1 MSFFR
6 HSTLRLLTFDL
17 IMAKI
22 VPFKAV
28 RPTRDKVCLVTCRS
42 YDEYSAAELAAQ
54 LDFNPLSFLHILKP
68 AYTNQETVSFEKRYR
83 QVHQKYQEFKNEI
96 ILVKDK
102 KPAIYIHKIITKTHS
117 FTGLIVGTSVEDY
130 RNNIIKKHEDIL
142 AFRVKLLKDYMK
154 YSEFNTE
161 PVLMTYPDNKTIE
174 NWIFNC
180 TQKLADFEFST
191 TEKEIHYLWKIEDSL
206 EIDWLQNIFAKTES
220 LYIADGH
227 HRTEALKLLS
237 EENENPENAA
247 KDYILSY
254 LISENNV
261 KIYEFNRLIK
271 DLNGYSKEDFI
282 KELNKNFIIENKH
295 QQPFK
300 PAEKHQFGMYLDN
313 EFYSLILRK
322 ENAFFNTALDSL
334 DTQILYKKVLLP
346 LLAIKDLRND
356 ERIEYVSGKQSV
368 LEVKHKIDQG
378 EFEIGFILFPSNI
391 GEIKA
396 LADAHLIMPP
406 KSTYIE
412 PKFRSGLVIYE
423 L

>member
-1 MSFFR
+1 
-6 HSTLRLLTFDL
+6 L
-17 IMAKI
+17 AKI

-42 YDEYSAAELAAQ
+42 YEEYVNAELAAQ

-83 QVHQKYQEFKNEI
+83 QVHQKYEDFKNEI

-102 KPAIYIHKIITKTHS
+102 KPSIYIHKIVTKSQS
-117 FTGLIVGTSVEDY
+117 FTGIIAGTSVADY
-130 RNNIIKKHEDIL
+130 RNNIIKKHEDII
-142 AFRVKLLKDYMK
+142 AFRVRLLKDYMK

-161 PVLMTYPDNKTIE
+161 PVLITYPDNKTIE
-174 NWIFNC
+174 DWIFNC

-191 TEKEIHYLWKIEDSL
+191 TKKEIHYLWKIEDGL
-206 EIDWLQNIFAKTES
+206 EITWLQNIFEKTDN

-237 EENENPENAA
+237 EENENPENTA
-247 KDYILSY
+247 KNHILSY

-261 KIYEFNRLIK
+261 KIYEFNRLVK
-271 DLNGYSKEDFI
+271 DLNGLSKEDFL
-282 KELNKNFIIENKH
+282 KELEKNFTIENKF
-295 QQPFK
+295 QQPFQ
-300 PAEKHQFGMYLDN
+300 PSQKHHFGMYLGN
-313 EFYSLILRK
+313 SFYSLILRK
-322 ENAFFNTALDSL
+322 ENEVFKTALDRL

-346 LLAIKDLRND
+346 ILAIEDLRND
-356 ERIEYVSGKQSV
+356 ERIEYLSGKQSV
-368 LEVKHKIDQG
+368 LEVKNKIDQG

-391 GEIKA
+391 GEIKD
-396 LADAHLIMPP
+396 LADANLIMPP

-412 PKFRSGLVIYE
+412 PKFRSGLVVYE

>member
-1 MSFFR
+1 
-6 HSTLRLLTFDL
+6 
-17 IMAKI
+17 MATI

-42 YDEYSAAELAAQ
+42 YEEYVNAELAAQ

-83 QVHQKYQEFKNEI
+83 QVHQKYKDFKNEI

-102 KPAIYIHKIITKTHS
+102 KPAIYIHKIVTKTHS
-117 FTGLIVGTSVEDY
+117 FTGIIAGTSIKDY
-130 RNNIIKKHEDIL
+130 SNNIIKKHEDII
-142 AFRVKLLKDYMK
+142 AFRVRLLKDYMK

-174 NWIFNC
+174 NWIYNC

-191 TEKEIHYLWKIEDSL
+191 TKKEIHYLWKIEDTL
-206 EIDWLQNIFAKTES
+206 EINWLQNIFEKTNN

-227 HRTEALKLLS
+227 HRTEALKLLF
-237 EENENPENAA
+237 EENDDPENTA
-247 KDYILSY
+247 KNHILSY

-261 KIYEFNRLIK
+261 KIYEFNRLVK
-271 DLNGYSKEDFI
+271 DLNGFSKENFI
-282 KELNKNFIIENKH
+282 IELEKNFIIENKF

-300 PAEKHQFGMYLDN
+300 PSRKHQFGMYLGN
-313 EFYSLILRK
+313 SFYSLILRK
-322 ENAFFNTALDSL
+322 ENEVFVTALDSL

-346 LLAIKDLRND
+346 ILAIEDLRND
-356 ERIEYVSGKQSV
+356 ERIEYLSGKQSV
-368 LEVKHKIDQG
+368 LEVKNKIDHG

-396 LADAHLIMPP
+396 LADANLIMPP

-412 PKFRSGLVIYE
+412 PKFRSGLVVYE

>member
-1 MSFFR
+1 
-6 HSTLRLLTFDL
+6 
-17 IMAKI
+17 MAKI
-22 VPFKAV
+22 IPFQAV
-28 RPTRDKVCLVTCRS
+28 RPSRDKVCLVTCRS
-42 YDEYSAAELAAQ
+42 YEEYANAELAAQ

-96 ILVKDK
+96 ILIKDK
-102 KPAIYIHKIITKTHS
+102 KPAIYIHKIVTKTHS
-117 FTGLIVGTSVEDY
+117 FTGIIVGTTVEDY
-130 RNNIIKKHEDIL
+130 RNNVIKKHEDIL
-142 AFRVKLLKDYMK
+142 DFRVQLLKEYMK
-154 YSEFNTE
+154 YAEFNTE

-191 TEKEIHYLWKIEDSL
+191 TKKEIHYLWKIEDIL
-206 EIDWLQNIFAKTES
+206 EINWIQKIFEKTKS

-227 HRTEALKLLS
+227 HRTEALKVLS
-237 EENENPENAA
+237 DENKDPENTA

-261 KIYEFNRLIK
+261 KIYEFNRLVK
-271 DLNGYSKEDFI
+271 DLNGFSKTDFI
-282 KELNKNFIIENKH
+282 AELNVNFIVENKH
-295 QQPFK
+295 NQPFQ
-300 PAEKHQFGMYLDN
+300 PTEKHQFGMYLDN

-322 ENAFFNTALDSL
+322 ENTVFNSALDSL

-346 LLAIKDLRND
+346 LLAIEDLRND
-356 ERIEYVSGKQSV
+356 ERIEYLSGKQSV
-368 LEVKHKIDQG
+368 LEVKQKIDQG
-378 EFEIGFILFPSNI
+378 EFEVGFILFPSNI
-391 GEIKA
+391 EEIKA
-396 LADAHLIMPP
+396 LADANLIMPP

-423 L
+423 F

>member
-1 MSFFR
+1 
-6 HSTLRLLTFDL
+6 
-17 IMAKI
+17 MAKI

-42 YDEYSAAELAAQ
+42 YEEYVNAELAAQ

-68 AYTNQETVSFEKRYR
+68 AYTNQETVSFKKRYR
-83 QVHQKYQEFKNEI
+83 QVYQKYQQFRDEL

-102 KPAIYIHKIITKTHS
+102 KSAIYIHKIVTKTHS
-117 FTGLIVGTSVEDY
+117 FTGIIVGTSVEDY
-130 RNNIIKKHEDIL
+130 RNNVIKKHEDIL
-142 AFRVKLLKDYMK
+142 AFRVQLLKDYMK
-154 YSEFNTE
+154 YAEFNTE

-174 NWIFNC
+174 NWIYNC

-191 TEKEIHYLWKIEDSL
+191 TKKEIHYLWKIEDSL
-206 EIDWLQNIFAKTES
+206 EISWLQNIFEKTES

-237 EENENPENAA
+237 EENKDLENSA

-261 KIYEFNRLIK
+261 KIYEFNRLVK
-271 DLNGYSKEDFI
+271 DLNGFSKEDFI
-282 KELNKNFIIENKH
+282 NELSTSFVIKNKYKEPF
-295 QQPFK
+295 QPS
-300 PAEKHQFGMYLDN
+300 EKHQFGMYLDN
-313 EFYSLILRK
+313 DFYSLILRK
-322 ENAFFNTALDSL
+322 ENEVCETALESL

-346 LLAIKDLRND
+346 LLGIEDLRND
-356 ERIEYVSGKQSV
+356 ERIEYISGKQSI
-368 LEVKHKIDQG
+368 LEVKQKIDQG
-378 EFEIGFILFPSNI
+378 EFEVGFILFPSNI
-391 GEIKA
+391 EEIKA
-396 LADAHLIMPP
+396 LADTNLIMPP

>member
-1 MSFFR
+1 
-6 HSTLRLLTFDL
+6 
-17 IMAKI
+17 MAKI

-42 YDEYSAAELAAQ
+42 YEEYVNAELAAQ

-83 QVHQKYQEFKNEI
+83 QVHQKYEDFKNDI

-102 KPAIYIHKIITKTHS
+102 KPAIYIHKIVTKTQS
-117 FTGLIVGTSVEDY
+117 FTGIIVGTSVEDY
-130 RNNIIKKHEDIL
+130 RNDIIKKHEDII
-142 AFRVKLLKDYMK
+142 AFRVRLLKEYMK

-191 TEKEIHYLWKIEDSL
+191 TKKEIHYLWKIEDAL
-206 EIDWLQNIFAKTES
+206 EIDWLQNIFEKTNN

-237 EENENPENAA
+237 EENYDSDNKA
-247 KDYILSY
+247 KNHILSY

-271 DLNGYSKEDFI
+271 DLNGLSKEDFI
-282 KELNKNFIIENKH
+282 KELEKDFIIENKF
-295 QQPFK
+295 QQPFQ
-300 PAEKHQFGMYLDN
+300 PSQKHHFGMYLDN

-322 ENAFFNTALDSL
+322 ENEIFNTALDSL

-346 LLAIKDLRND
+346 ILAIEDLRND
-356 ERIEYVSGKQSV
+356 ERIEYLSGKQSV
-368 LEVKHKIDQG
+368 LEVKNKIDQG

-396 LADAHLIMPP
+396 LADANLIMPP

-412 PKFRSGLVIYE
+412 PKFRSGLVVYE

>member
-1 MSFFR
+1 
-6 HSTLRLLTFDL
+6 
-17 IMAKI
+17 MAKI

-42 YDEYSAAELAAQ
+42 YEEYMNAELAAQ

-83 QVHQKYQEFKNEI
+83 LVHQKYQQFKNEI

-102 KPAIYIHKIITKTHS
+102 KPAIYIHKIVTKTHS
-117 FTGLIVGTSVEDY
+117 FTGIIVGTSVEDY
-130 RNNIIKKHEDIL
+130 RNNVIKKHEDIL
-142 AFRVKLLKDYMK
+142 AFRVQLLKDYMK
-154 YSEFNTE
+154 YAEFNTE
-161 PVLMTYPDNKTIE
+161 PVLMTYTDNKTIE
-174 NWIFNC
+174 NWIYNC

-191 TEKEIHYLWKIEDSL
+191 TKKEIHYLWKIEDLL
-206 EIDWLQNIFAKTES
+206 EISWLQNIFDKTES

-237 EENENPENAA
+237 EENKDPENTA

-261 KIYEFNRLIK
+261 KIYEFNRLVK
-271 DLNGYSKEDFI
+271 DLNGFSKEDFI
-282 KELNKNFIIENKH
+282 KELAKDFIIENKYK
-295 QQPFK
+295 QPFQ
-300 PAEKHQFGMYLDN
+300 PSEKHQFGMYLDN
-313 EFYSLILRK
+313 DFYSLILRK
-322 ENAFFNTALDSL
+322 ENEVSETALESL
-334 DTQILYKKVLLP
+334 DTQILYKKVLMP
-346 LLAIKDLRND
+346 LLGIEDLRND
-356 ERIEYVSGKQSV
+356 ERIEYISGKQSI
-368 LEVKHKIDQG
+368 LEVKQKIDQG
-378 EFEIGFILFPSNI
+378 EFEAGFILFPSNI
-391 GEIKA
+391 SEIKA
-396 LADAHLIMPP
+396 LADNNLIMPP

>member
-1 MSFFR
+1 
-6 HSTLRLLTFDL
+6 
-17 IMAKI
+17 MAKI
-22 VPFKAV
+22 VPFEAV

-42 YDEYSAAELAAQ
+42 YEEYVNAELAAQ

-68 AYTNQETVSFEKRYR
+68 AYNNQETVSFKKRYR
-83 QVHQKYQEFKNEI
+83 QVYQKYQQFRNEL

-102 KPAIYIHKIITKTHS
+102 KPAIYIHKIVTKTHS
-117 FTGLIVGTSVEDY
+117 FTGIIVGTTVEDY
-130 RNNIIKKHEDIL
+130 RNNVIKKHEDIL
-142 AFRVKLLKDYMK
+142 AFRVQLLKDYMK
-154 YSEFNTE
+154 YAEFNTE

-174 NWIFNC
+174 NWIYNC

-191 TEKEIHYLWKIEDSL
+191 TKKEIHYLWKIEDSL
-206 EIDWLQNIFAKTES
+206 EISWLQNIFEKTES

-237 EENENPENAA
+237 EENKDPENTA

-261 KIYEFNRLIK
+261 KIYEFNRLVK
-271 DLNGYSKEDFI
+271 DLNGFSKEDFI
-282 KELNKNFIIENKH
+282 NELSTSFVIENKYK
-295 QQPFK
+295 QPFQ
-300 PAEKHQFGMYLDN
+300 PSEKHQFGMYLDN
-313 EFYSLILRK
+313 DFYSLILRK
-322 ENAFFNTALDSL
+322 ENEVFETALESL

-346 LLAIKDLRND
+346 LLGIEDLRND
-356 ERIEYVSGKQSV
+356 ERIEYISGKQSI
-368 LEVKHKIDQG
+368 LEVKQKIDQG
-378 EFEIGFILFPSNI
+378 EFEVGFILFPSNI
-391 GEIKA
+391 EEIKA
-396 LADAHLIMPP
+396 LADTNLIMPP

>member
-1 MSFFR
+1 
-6 HSTLRLLTFDL
+6 
-17 IMAKI
+17 MAKI

-68 AYTNQETVSFEKRYR
+68 AYSNQETVSFEKRYR

-271 DLNGYSKEDFI
+271 DLNGFSKEDFI
-282 KELNKNFIIENKH
+282 KELDKDFIIENKH
-295 QQPFK
+295 QQPFQ
-300 PAEKHQFGMYLDN
+300 PTEKQQFGMYLDN
-313 EFYSLILRK
+313 DFYSLILRK
-322 ENAFFNTALDSL
+322 ENEVFETALDSL

-346 LLAIKDLRND
+346 LLKIKDLRND
-356 ERIEYVSGKQSV
+356 ERIEYVSGKHSI
-368 LEVKHKIDQG
+368 LEVKQKIDQG
-378 EFEIGFILFPSNI
+378 EFEVGFILFPSNI
-391 GEIKA
+391 EEIKA
-396 LADAHLIMPP
+396 LADNNLIMPP